1 MKYDYLISGKSKEN
15 LRMELPSLFSNYI
28 MDLIQ
33 EQRPQYLNDMPFLRG
48 KIAKTVILED
58 MCFQIFQMP
67 KHHIQE
73 SALMLGK

>member
-33 EQRPQYLNDMPFLRG
+33 EQRPQHLNDMPF
-48 KIAKTVILED
+48 T
-58 MCFQIFQMP
+58 
-67 KHHIQE
+67 
-73 SALMLGK
+73 ALDFRNLFVFNHRRIS